1 LAVLIFCVFGSSP
14 ADKKKPD
21 MPCSLFYFILFG
33 SGLQCQQG
41 TMVIY
46 QGMIGGAQKK
56 QSYRQ
61 KSAFKDKNFLFGI
74 CSKFLT
80 IFPKYTPLKS

>member
-1 LAVLIFCVFGSSP
+1 LAVLIFCGFGSSP

-21 MPCSLFYFILFG
+21 MPCSLLYCILFG
-33 SGLQCQQG
+33 GGLQYQQG

-61 KSAFKDKNFLFGI
+61 KSAFKDKNFLFGVAPN
-74 CSKFLT
+74 SSRFSPNT
-80 IFPKYTPLKS
+80 TR

>member
-21 MPCSLFYFILFG
+21 MPCSLFYCILFG
-33 SGLQCQQG
+33 GGLQYQQG

-46 QGMIGGAQKK
+46 RCMTGGAQKK
-56 QSYRQ
+56 AILQAEIR
-61 KSAFKDKNFLFGI
+61 L
-74 CSKFLT
+74 
-80 IFPKYTPLKS
+80 

>member
-21 MPCSLFYFILFG
+21 MPCSFFYYILFG
-33 SGLQCQQG
+33 GGLQYQQG

-46 QGMIGGAQKK
+46 QGMIGGEVVENTDPRNPLLCFTGAKK
-56 QSYRQ
+56 H
-61 KSAFKDKNFLFGI
+61 I
-74 CSKFLT
+74 
-80 IFPKYTPLKS
+80 

>member
-21 MPCSLFYFILFG
+21 IPCSIFYYILIG
-33 SGLQCQQG
+33 GGLQYQQG
-41 TMVIY
+41 TMGIY
-46 QGMIGGAQKK
+46 RGMTGGAQKK

-61 KSAFKDKNFLFGI
+61 KPAFKDCFVSSEFGPLMVFL
-74 CSKFLT
+74 KR
-80 IFPKYTPLKS
+80 